1 MIMNKLVC
9 FHLFNDFSGSP
20 KVLRMVLG
28 GLLESGELRVES
40 GESRVEI
47 VTSKGEGALSDL
59 DGRKGVRMH
68 RYAYR
73 FSENGAV
80 TMLRYSWVQLYIFLL
95 SFRYLLSRNTVFYIN
110 TILPIGAALAGRLM
124 GKRVVYHYHEDAG
137 TKSLFYRLLA
147 RAMQGLA
154 TEIVCVS
161 AYQRSFLKREKGVT
175 VVPNAVPEAFV
186 KQLKPNPEE
195 AFGRKR
201 VLMLGSLKRY
211 KGTQEFI
218 ELAGRLKEYA
228 FELVLNETPENIA
241 AFWKESGLK
250 QPENLTVYPRQQNVA
265 PFYNRASLVLNLSNK
280 SLFIETFG
288 LTALEAMSAGLPVIV
303 PTVGGIAEM
312 VENGMNGYK
321 LDVTELEKIAA
332 RIEEILSD
340 RNLYLHLAAGA
351 LKVAGRYDERKMVEE
366 IGRIIG

>member
-1 MIMNKLVC
+1 MKRLVC

-20 KVLRMVLG
+20 KVLRLVLG
-28 GLLESGELRVES
+28 GLLESGEW
-40 GESRVEI
+40 RVEI

-73 FSENGAV
+73 FSDNGVV
-80 TMLRYSWVQLYIFLL
+80 TMLRYSWVQLYVFLL
-95 SFRYLLSRNTVFYIN
+95 SFRYLLSRNAVFYIN
-110 TILPIGAALAGRLM
+110 TILPVGAALAGRLM
-124 GKRVVYHYHEDAG
+124 GKRVVYHYHENASA
-137 TKSLFYRLLA
+137 KSAFYRMLA
-147 RAMQGLA
+147 WFMQMLA

-161 AYQRSFLKREKGVT
+161 AYQQSFLKREKGVT
-175 VVPNAVPEAFV
+175 VVSNAVPEAFV

-211 KGTQEFI
+211 KGTWEFI

-241 AFWKESGLK
+241 AFCKESGLR

-280 SLFIETFG
+280 RLFIETFG

-312 VENGMNGYK
+312 VEEDVNGYRIDVRE
-321 LDVTELEKIAA
+321 LDRIEERIRTLFSDRVLYERLANGALERAA
-332 RIEEILSD
+332 LYREREMVNRIEEILD
-340 RNLYLHLAAGA
+340 KG
-351 LKVAGRYDERKMVEE
+351 
-366 IGRIIG
+366 